1 MANLQSPL
9 VALEANPD
17 TATYIGTL
25 ERAVATLVIRDAK
38 FRALL
43 ELLTDETWDDV
54 AVDRMDNDQLV
65 TVATANLAL
74 RLNIS
79 IEDATN
85 MVAQR
90 WATHN
95 ESTALEAVGSTPAPV
110 VQITAKD
117 LFEQWKAR
125 RAATEA
131 EITPAEGAVS

>member
-1 MANLQSPL
+1 
-9 VALEANPD
+9 
-17 TATYIGTL
+17 
-25 ERAVATLVIRDAK
+25 
-38 FRALL
+38 
-43 ELLTDETWDDV
+43 
-54 AVDRMDNDQLV
+54 MDNDQLV

-90 WATHN
+90 WTTHN
-95 ESTALEAVGSTPAPV
+95 ESTALEAVDSTPAPV

-125 RAATEA
+125 REATSA
-131 EITPAEGAVS
+131 EVAPAEGAELAVDIP